1 MKRLKTSYKIE
12 NKLYTFDCIAKTF
25 KGKNEVLLDKDD
37 NLLENVNFN
46 DKGYKVVNFKKFLSH
61 KLIIQC
67 VEKYVKNLTEKH
79 LNLKIK
85 NFKLENYHKHV
96 NQDAHYKI
104 LKKLS
109 KGIKFSKIIS
119 RNKLEKFMSETLKIN
134 VSTRNKKYKKKIN
147 PNVFLLRLIRPSK
160 YDFSP
165 PHRDVYFDRYRSG
178 VNIYIPICG
187 SNKKSSLPVFPCSHR
202 LSETKLERTNLNSYF
217 NHLKFSVPI
226 VIKTSPY
233 LNLIRPNPG
242 KNEMLIFS
250 SYMIH
255 GGGMNDNQD
264 TTRVSIELR
273 FWRSN

>member
-25 KGKNEVLLDKDD
+25 KGKNEVLLDKGD

-61 KLIIQC
+61 KRIIQY
-67 VEKYVKNLTEKH
+67 VEKYVKNLIEKH

-96 NQDAHYKI
+96 NQDSHYKI
-104 LKKLS
+104 LKKIS
-109 KGIKFSKIIS
+109 EGIKFSKIIS

-147 PNVFLLRLIRPSK
+147 PNVFLLRIIRPSK
-160 YDFSP
+160 YDFNP

-178 VNIYIPICG
+178 VNICIPICG
-187 SNKKSSLPVFPCSHR
+187 SNKKSSLPVFPYSHK
-202 LSETKLERTNLNSYF
+202 LSESKIERTNLNSNF

-242 KNEMLIFS
+242 KSEMLIFS

-255 GGGMNDNQD
+255 GGGINDNQD